1 VPLTAPGESCSL
13 GRASES
19 EEVPNPSPAR
29 DEEARE
35 VFARL
40 QNVIR
45 TTLLN
50 YYRLSPDETTGAE
63 EDLLVWFL
71 RLTKRGG
78 GPQMPAKALRL
89 SLLSAAC
96 QYGRSLQMWKLGGK
110 RSGDPTLNDVLS
122 REPEDLAMDLQTRLD
137 EEI

>member
-1 VPLTAPGESCSL
+1 M
-13 GRASES
+13 
-19 EEVPNPSPAR
+19 PNTSPVR

-40 QNVIR
+40 QSVIR
-45 TTLLN
+45 TTLLT
-50 YYRLSPDETTGAE
+50 YYRLSPEETSGAE

-96 QYGRSLQMWKLGGK
+96 QYGRSLQMWKLGG
-110 RSGDPTLNDVLS
+110 RPSGDEGLNRVLS
-122 REPEDLAMDLQTRLD
+122 REPEDLAMDLQTRFD
-137 EEI
+137 EDV

>member
-1 VPLTAPGESCSL
+1 VP
-13 GRASES
+13 RI
-19 EEVPNPSPAR
+19 SPVR

-40 QNVIR
+40 QSVIR
-45 TTLLN
+45 TTLLS
-50 YYRLSPDETTGAE
+50 YYRLSLDETAGAE

-71 RLTKRGG
+71 RLAKRGG

-96 QYGRSLQMWKLGGK
+96 QYARSLQMWKLGG
-110 RSGDPTLNDVLS
+110 RPAPDEILSRVLS
-122 REPEDLAMDLQTRLD
+122 REPEEIAMDLETRLD
-137 EEI
+137 EEV